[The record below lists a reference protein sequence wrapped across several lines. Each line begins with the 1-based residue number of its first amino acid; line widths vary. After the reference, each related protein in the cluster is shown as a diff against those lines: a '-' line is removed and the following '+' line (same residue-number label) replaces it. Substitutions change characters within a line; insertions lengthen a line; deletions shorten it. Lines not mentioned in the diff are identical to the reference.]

1 MNLLKTSFY
10 TSISQGLSILA
21 GLVSIKV
28 VSVKIGP
35 EGMAMMGQ
43 YLNTTALL
51 SLFATGAIG
60 TGVVKYLAQYKNDE
74 QKQLHVIA
82 TAFRITIICTLII
95 GAGVAIC
102 SSLLSQQAFKTDH
115 YYTVYILWGT
125 FLFFTTF
132 SALLSNILNG
142 LKLIPYL
149 TIVNISGTVAGLL
162 ITILLAYQFGVF
174 GVLIAANFTAVI
186 LFSIHLFFFKKY
198 KWFSIKELFIPFDK
212 KLAQLLTGFILMT
225 LVSGVLAPAIQLL
238 VRDRIIEKFSF
249 NEAGYWQSVTR
260 ISDYYLSFITSV
272 IGVYYLPR
280 LAEIDNNRDL
290 KAEIWKMYKIILPV
304 IAVVSLIIWL
314 CRYLVI
320 RIILTPDFLPSAELY
335 GIQFMGDF
343 FKIAAWLLA
352 YVMLAK
358 AMKYRFVAIEF
369 IFSFSYVFLCYY
381 FINHYGIVGAT
392 YGFLLNNILLWL
404 TMIFFIKRY
413 IR

>member
-35 EGMAMMGQ
+35 EGIAMMGQ

-60 TGVVKYLAQYKNDE
+60 TGVVKYLAQYKDDKE
-74 QKQLHVIA
+74 KQLRVIA
-82 TAFRITIICTLII
+82 TAFRITIICTIVI
-95 GAGVAIC
+95 GAGVAVC
-102 SSLLSQQAFKTDH
+102 SSLLSQKAFKTDG
-115 YYTVYILWGT
+115 YNTVYILWGT
-125 FLFFTTF
+125 FLLFTTF

-149 TIVNISGTVAGLL
+149 TIVNISGTVSGLL
-162 ITILLAYQFGVF
+162 ITILLAYQYGVF

-198 KWFSIKELFIPFDK
+198 KWFSVKELFLPFDK

-225 LVSGVLAPAIQLL
+225 LVSGVLSPAIQLL

-280 LAEIDNNRDL
+280 LSEIDNNRDL

-304 IAVVSLIIWL
+304 IAVVSLVIWL
-314 CRYLVI
+314 CRYLII

-381 FINHYGIVGAT
+381 FINQYGIIGAT

-404 TMIFFIKRY
+404 TMMFFIKRY

>member
-1 MNLLKTSFY
+1 MNLWKTSFY

-60 TGVVKYLAQYKNDE
+60 TGVVKYLAQYKDN
-74 QKQLHVIA
+74 KPMQLRVIA
-82 TAFRITIICTLII
+82 TAFRITIISTLII
-95 GAGVAIC
+95 GAIAAFG
-102 SSLLSQQAFKTDH
+102 SSFLSQKAFKTTD
-115 YYTVYILWGT
+115 YYAVYILWAV
-125 FLFFTTF
+125 FLIF
-132 SALLSNILNG
+132 STLSTLLSNILNG
-142 LKLIPYL
+142 LKLVPYL
-149 TIVNISGTVAGLL
+149 TIVNISGTIAGLL
-162 ITILLAYQFGVF
+162 ITIFLAYQYGVF
-174 GVLIAANFTAVI
+174 GVLIAANFTAVV
-186 LFSIHLFFFKKY
+186 LFGVHVFFFRKY
-198 KWFSIKELFIPFDK
+198 KWFSVKELFLPFDK

-225 LVSGVLAPAIQLL
+225 LVSGVLAPSIQLL

-272 IGVYYLPR
+272 LGVYYLPR
-280 LAEIDNNRDL
+280 LSEIDNNSDL
-290 KAEIWKMYKIILPV
+290 KAEIWKMYKTILPV
-304 IAVVSLIIWL
+304 IAVVSLVIWL
-314 CRYLVI
+314 CRYLII

-352 YVMLAK
+352 YVMVAK
-358 AMKYRFVAIEF
+358 AMKYRFIAMEF
-369 IFSFSYVFLCYY
+369 IFSFSYVLLCYH
-381 FINHYGIVGAT
+381 FISQYGVIGAT
-392 YGFLLNNILLWL
+392 YGFLLNNILFWL
-404 TMIFFIKRY
+404 TMIFLIKRY
-413 IR
+413 IK